1 MRSYDVVIVG
11 GGPAGRTIV
20 HTLHEHHAGLSIA
33 VIKDEAINVNRCAV
47 PYGINA
53 EDPIEKFQIPNK
65 LVSDFGAELI
75 VESVERLDPK
85 GKTVTLASGETIG
98 YDKLV
103 LATGARPFVPP
114 IEGIESEN
122 ITFVRSLADLERL
135 RQLAAKSREVV
146 ILGGGYIGVEVAVV
160 LKDMGLSVS
169 LVEMQ
174 PTILGGT
181 AEPELT
187 EVLLAAMME
196 HGIHLHTERR
206 VVKFLDNGAVE
217 LNNGS
222 EVPGD
227 FVVVAAGVR
236 PDISLA
242 EAAGLNVSK
251 HGVVVD
257 DHMRSVSHPDI
268 YACGDCAQG
277 ISFFTG
283 LPVPSEFGTNAVFM
297 GRVVAANIMGQDR
310 SFPGVINACVS
321 AVIDWSFGTAGLTEA
336 AAIAAGQDV
345 VCGFSQV
352 LDRYPMMHDVSDVH
366 TNLVFARGN
375 GRLLGGSV
383 VRKGLGTA
391 LAVDFISFACQ
402 MRATIDDLLAFQYA
416 THPELA
422 AKPS

>member
-277 ISFFTG
+277 TSFFTG

-297 GRVVAANIMGQDR
+297 GRVVAANIMG
-310 SFPGVINACVS
+310 
-321 AVIDWSFGTAGLTEA
+321 AGKSY
-336 AAIAAGQDV
+336 I
-345 VCGFSQV
+345 
-352 LDRYPMMHDVSDVH
+352 
-366 TNLVFARGN
+366 
-375 GRLLGGSV
+375 
-383 VRKGLGTA
+383 
-391 LAVDFISFACQ
+391 
-402 MRATIDDLLAFQYA
+402 
-416 THPELA
+416 
-422 AKPS
+422 AKPWFWSDQYDVKLQIVGL